1 MSAIVYL
8 VMERHIHGNTIE
20 DLREDVKRRE
30 DQRLTA
36 LSITELIEKEG
47 DEMWSDKLLQ
57 ELGPW
62 LMIQLSDLANSF
74 ESMRKYV
81 SISWSLVG
89 TY

>member
-8 VMERHIHGNTIE
+8 IMERRVHGNTID

-47 DEMWSDKLLQ
+47 EEMWSDKLLQ

-62 LMIQLSDLANSF
+62 LMVQLSDLANSF

-89 TY
+89 AY